1 MAKAIKFAIVAVCLA
16 CILLICIAP
25 SADLPATSLRSY
37 QMAVMLLWSLL
48 AIAFSLL
55 LSVLKPL
62 SRIRTMMFELIG
74 RERWQIDVRMQFFPV
89 LRC

>member
-1 MAKAIKFAIVAVCLA
+1 MAKAVKFAIVAVCLA

-25 SADLPATSLRSY
+25 FADLPATSLRSY

-48 AIAFSLL
+48 ASAFSLL

-62 SRIRTMMFELIG
+62 SRIWTMMFESIG
-74 RERWQIDVRMQFFPV
+74 REKLPINVRMQLYPV